1 MSFFNE
7 ARESI
12 MKYSEKFVN
21 KTEEYAK
28 IGKLTMDIKKNE
40 NSIEKAY
47 AQLGKNVFEKITLGA
62 SEIKADE
69 ETISQ
74 QVEAIHSYNKTIEE
88 KRNEIE
94 EIKKYYRETEQEQET
109 QHTPSQETTN
119 TTTGESTAKSDK
131 PSEK

>member
-7 ARESI
+7 ARDSI

-28 IGKLTMDIKKNE
+28 IGKITMDIKKME

-47 AQLGKNVFEKITLGA
+47 TELGKIVFEKISHGA

-69 ETISQ
+69 DSINQ
-74 QVEAIHSYNKTIEE
+74 QVKDVQSYNKTIDE
-88 KRNEIE
+88 KRKEIE
-94 EIKKYYRETEQEQET
+94 DIKKQYRG
-109 QHTPSQETTN
+109 TN
-119 TTTGESTAKSDK
+119 DGQSNQQSH
-131 PSEK
+131 SEKKSTSTGNESADETDKSSK

>member
-7 ARESI
+7 ARDSI

-28 IGKLTMDIKKNE
+28 IGKLTMDIKKME

-47 AQLGKNVFEKITLGA
+47 TELGKTVFEKISIGE

-69 ETISQ
+69 ESINRH
-74 QVEAIHSYNKTIEE
+74 VNDVHAYNKTIDD
-88 KRNEIE
+88 KRKEIE
-94 EIKKYYRETEQEQET
+94 EIKKQYRDTEEKQG
-109 QHTPSQETTN
+109 QHQPHSEN
-119 TTTGESTAKSDK
+119 KSTSSDN
-131 PSEK
+131 